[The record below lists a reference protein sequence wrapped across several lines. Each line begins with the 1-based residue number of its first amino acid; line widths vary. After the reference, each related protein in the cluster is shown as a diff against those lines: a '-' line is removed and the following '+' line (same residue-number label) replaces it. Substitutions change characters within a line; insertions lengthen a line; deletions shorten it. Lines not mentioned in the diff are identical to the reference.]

1 MVVFGEFTNR
11 CISNLE
17 SQRQEVYRW
26 LQHTDP
32 SSLHFRAQKDY
43 EPGTGNWILRTP
55 EWSSWLSATSANER
69 CLWIHGIP
77 GAGKTVLISYLIQ
90 HIKHHCS
97 TSPTRKCAYVY
108 YYCYFGRNQNEAAPF
123 LRWLV
128 NQLCRQADSIPNY
141 INRLYK
147 DTIEPDLEELLVA
160 VAEVLEEFDCVY
172 LAIDALDE
180 SIPRN
185 DLLQV
190 LLALATDIQFEK
202 VQLLASS
209 REYID
214 IGKIM
219 REFSLSVSM
228 ANPCVEEDIRL
239 HVRCSLK
246 SNCKFKRWP
255 QKLLD
260 EIEDAL
266 SKGAQG
272 MYVAAAFLKSA
283 LLLTVPLGFAGR
295 FARLMSF
302 SG

>member
-1 MVVFGEFTNR
+1 MVFGELTNQ
-11 CISNLE
+11 CTSNLE
-17 SQRQEVYRW
+17 SQRQEVYKW

-55 EWSSWLSATSANER
+55 EWTSWLSANQR

-77 GAGKTVLISYLIQ
+77 GAGKTVLMSYLIQ

-97 TSPTRKCAYVY
+97 SSPTRKCAYVY
-108 YYCYFGRNQNEAAPF
+108 YYCYFGRNQDETAPF

-128 NQLCRQADSIPNY
+128 NQLCRQADSTPRY
-141 INRLYK
+141 IYRLYEEVS
-147 DTIEPDLEELLVA
+147 EPDFEELLIA
-160 VAEVLEEFDCVY
+160 VGEVLEEFDCVY

-180 SIPRN
+180 SIPRK

-190 LLALATDIQFEK
+190 LRALATDAKFQK

-214 IGKIM
+214 IEKVM

-239 HVRCSLK
+239 HVRSSLE

-260 EIEDAL
+260 EVEDTL

-272 MYVAAAFLKSA
+272 MCVVAYSLRNA
-283 LLLTVPLGFAGR
+283 LLLTILLGFAGR

>member
-1 MVVFGEFTNR
+1 MVFGELTNQ

-26 LQHTDP
+26 LEHTDP
-32 SSLHFRAQKDY
+32 SSLHYRAQKDY

-55 EWSSWLSATSANER
+55 EWSSWLSANER

-77 GAGKTVLISYLIQ
+77 GAGKTVLTSYLIQ

-97 TSPTRKCAYVY
+97 TSPTKKCAYVY
-108 YYCYFGRNQNEAAPF
+108 YYCYFGRSQNEAAPF

-128 NQLCRQADSIPNY
+128 NQLCRQADSTPRY
-141 INRLYK
+141 VYRLYK
-147 DTIEPDLEELLVA
+147 EAGEPDFEELLMA
-160 VAEVLEEFDCVY
+160 VGEVLEEFDCVY

-180 SIPRN
+180 STPRN
-185 DLLQV
+185 DLLEV
-190 LLALATDIQFEK
+190 LRALATDTKFQK
-202 VQLLASS
+202 LQLLASS

-214 IGKIM
+214 IGKVM
-219 REFSLSVSM
+219 REFSLSISM

-239 HVRCSLK
+239 HVRSSLE
-246 SNCKFKRWP
+246 SNSKFKRWP

-260 EIEDAL
+260 DVEDAL

-272 MYVAAAFLKSA
+272 MCVAPDSLGNA
-283 LLLTVPLGFAGR
+283 LLLTIPPGFAGR
-295 FARLMSF
+295 FARSMSF